1 MNGTEIISFL
11 SENFPSIA
19 NAVSAVTGGL
29 FTAIFLRHNTAAKEF
44 EKIKA
49 GHFKE
54 VADELLKTGEMT
66 HTEYYKANNFLAVAQ
81 KADKHYAK
89 LPQRDSF
96 DAYDFDWFIRF
107 YEAVGNISNEE
118 MQNLWA
124 KILAG
129 EISHPSTYSLRTI
142 DVLKNLNKTDAS
154 LFEKA
159 CMHSVF
165 SDGKYFLPRYDKY
178 LDEIG
183 ISYSEIMLLSEL
195 GLMYN
200 DGTIVLKFKPQIG
213 TNILLSNRNLLMTYT
228 SSSEINRMI
237 NINQYPFTQVG
248 YEIASLKGYC
258 ASNDDFMLFAK
269 EVSAGIKDVTFE
281 VHRIINRTNNQVQY
295 DATDLL
301 AEKLATESNAG

>member
-107 YEAVGNISNEE
+107 
-118 MQNLWA
+118 
-124 KILAG
+124 
-129 EISHPSTYSLRTI
+129 
-142 DVLKNLNKTDAS
+142 
-154 LFEKA
+154 
-159 CMHSVF
+159 
-165 SDGKYFLPRYDKY
+165 
-178 LDEIG
+178 
-183 ISYSEIMLLSEL
+183 
-195 GLMYN
+195 
-200 DGTIVLKFKPQIG
+200 
-213 TNILLSNRNLLMTYT
+213 
-228 SSSEINRMI
+228 
-237 NINQYPFTQVG
+237 
-248 YEIASLKGYC
+248 
-258 ASNDDFMLFAK
+258 
-269 EVSAGIKDVTFE
+269 
-281 VHRIINRTNNQVQY
+281 
-295 DATDLL
+295 
-301 AEKLATESNAG
+301 